1 MFKFKKMKMQ
11 YAPIA
16 LFTYN
21 RADHTKQAVKSLLK
35 NAEAKD
41 SDLFIFSD
49 GPKNE
54 KAKKGVEENRE
65 YIRSLKNENDL
76 EISQSRD
83 TENDHSSVSLVNY
96 HKENKFSQD
105 NSSIPSDDS
114 QSASLRKEPSASDDA
129 TQSNTPSLNRE
140 GRGESFKSVTIIER
154 EKNWGLA
161 NSLIAGITEIVN
173 KYGRVIVV
181 EDDLILSPY
190 FLQFMNEALEKY
202 KDEDKVASISAFL
215 NPIDCK
221 APETFFL
228 RYFACWGWAT
238 WKRGWDIL
246 INDDRVLLKRLR
258 WKKNDFNIGG
268 TGPFYGILYC
278 DKVGLNDSWAVRF
291 YASQFLAGKLQLFPG
306 RTMAIQTGM
315 DGTGTHSG
323 EGDMNYCNMKVSDR
337 PIELQDIIIEEDRE
351 MYDAFSRFYGKGK
364 KKTFRTEWDCF
375 KSFVRR
381 LLGIDHR

>member
-1 MFKFKKMKMQ
+1 MDNVKNKENMT

-21 RADHTKQAVKSLLK
+21 RADHTQKAVESLLQ

-41 SDLFIFSD
+41 SELFIFSD

-54 KAKKGVEENRE
+54 KAVEGVMNNRE
-65 YIRSLKNENDL
+65 YIHEVKEL
-76 EISQSRD
+76 EGI
-83 TENDHSSVSLVNY
+83 
-96 HKENKFSQD
+96 
-105 NSSIPSDDS
+105 
-114 QSASLRKEPSASDDA
+114 A
-129 TQSNTPSLNRE
+129 
-140 GRGESFKSVTIIER
+140 FKTVTIIER

-161 NSLIAGITEIVN
+161 DNLIAGITELTN

-181 EDDLILSPY
+181 EDDLIVSPF
-190 FLQFMNEALEKY
+190 FLKYMNDALEKY
-202 KDEDKVASISAFL
+202 KDEYRVASIAAFL
-215 NPIDCK
+215 NPVDGDV
-221 APETFFL
+221 PNTFFL

-238 WKRGWDIL
+238 WKRGWDL
-246 INDDRVLLKRLR
+246 FVNDDRELLKQLR

-278 DKVGLNDSWAVRF
+278 DKVGLNNSWAIRF

-306 RTMAIQTGM
+306 RTMAIQSGM

-323 EGDMNYCNMKVSDR
+323 FSSVYDNMKLSLE
-337 PIELQDIIIEEDRE
+337 PIELEDVLVEENRD
-351 MYDAFSRFYGKGK
+351 MYRKFSEFYGKGQK
-364 KKTFRTEWDCF
+364 NTLGTKFSRF

-381 LLGIDHR
+381 LFGIDYK

>member
-1 MFKFKKMKMQ
+1 MKMQ

-21 RADHTKQAVKSLLK
+21 RADHTKQAVESLLQ
-35 NAEAKD
+35 NAEAKY

-54 KAKKGVEENRE
+54 KAVEGVKKNRE
-65 YIRSLKNENDL
+65 YLQSLKNDNDTL
-76 EISQSRD
+76 
-83 TENDHSSVSLVNY
+83 T
-96 HKENKFSQD
+96 
-105 NSSIPSDDS
+105 
-114 QSASLRKEPSASDDA
+114 LRYADA
-129 TQSNTPSLNRE
+129 TITSYFR
-140 GRGESFKSVTIIER
+140 SVTIIER

-306 RTMAIQTGM
+306 KSMAIQTGT
-315 DGTGTHSG
+315 DGSGTHGVKVQHTFDSMQLCM
-323 EGDMNYCNMKVSDR
+323 EPIRLGD
-337 PIELQDIIIEEDRE
+337 IAIEENKE
-351 MYDAFSRFYGKGK
+351 MYDAFARFYAKGN
-364 KKTFRTEWDCF
+364 TESGLMRICGTI
-375 KSFVRR
+375 KSFIRS
-381 LLGIDHR
+381 LLGLDYK